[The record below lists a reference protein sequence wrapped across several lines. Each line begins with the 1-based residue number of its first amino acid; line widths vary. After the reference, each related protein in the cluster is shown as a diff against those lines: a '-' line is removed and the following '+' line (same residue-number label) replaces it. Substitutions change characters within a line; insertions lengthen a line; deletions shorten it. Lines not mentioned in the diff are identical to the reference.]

1 LNEDDIFMTDH
12 DTELAQ
18 AFDGQAAR
26 FERAPV
32 QSDPVLLE
40 WLIQRADLKPDSHV
54 LDAGCGPGLVSEA
67 LLGAGHRVLGIDLSP
82 EMIDRARRRC
92 TAYGARARFANQSV
106 FDSALPGPFDAALSR
121 FVLHHMTDAAAF
133 VRRQV
138 ELLRPGGCLV
148 VCDHTTDPDPAV
160 AAWHNDIER
169 RRDRTHTRNLSAGGL
184 VDLMAGAG
192 LADIR
197 FAEMPFV
204 LDFDEWFER
213 GTPADT
219 KAAVYQRLRA
229 APPVRGFR
237 VTPQAGERLRID
249 GWIASARGVVPSR

>member
-1 LNEDDIFMTDH
+1 MTDH

-32 QSDPVLLE
+32 QNDPVLLE
-40 WLIQRADLKPDSHV
+40 RLIQRADLKPDSQV

-67 LLGAGHRVLGIDLSP
+67 LLRAGHRVHGIDLSA
-82 EMIDRARRRC
+82 EMIDRARKRC
-92 TAYGARARFANQSV
+92 AAYGARGRFENQSV
-106 FDSALPGPFDAALSR
+106 FDGALHGPFDAAISR

-138 ELLRPGGCLV
+138 ALLRPGGCLV

-184 VDLMAGAG
+184 VDLLAGAE
-192 LADIR
+192 LTDIR

-219 KAAVYQRLRA
+219 KDAVYQRLLTG
-229 APPVRGFR
+229 PPVRGFR
-237 VTPQAGERLRID
+237 MTPLADRRIRID
-249 GWIASARGVVPSR
+249 GWIAVARGVVPAERA